1 MPRPV
6 EPLPRGYFLSGL
18 VSVAISK
25 LLFVNSMYGS
35 ARDIYIGERCP
46 DFLWPRY
53 FETMSEN

>member
-25 LLFVNSMYGS
+25 RLIRKFVVWT
-35 ARDIYIGERCP
+35 IERRWLCILEELTNV
-46 DFLWPRY
+46 F
-53 FETMSEN
+53 TSEQMWL